1 MTRRNQNSIVLLTT
15 LGVYLGLL
23 VVGGAAPQIFAHS
36 ATSRFFDISEEQ
48 EMREDLDDNP
58 ADLAC
63 LTRAD
68 CSLQQ
73 YKSITAAVRA
83 YFAVFAAD
91 FKDIS
96 TDISQDG
103 QIFPTPC
110 RINHKL
116 TNNQDFSASDVRS
129 QKLISGLNLARASI

>member
-73 YKSITAAVRA
+73 YKSITAAVRL
-83 YFAVFAAD
+83 FCSFCSRLQ
-91 FKDIS
+91 DIS
-96 TDISQDG
+96 TDISPRWTD
-103 QIFPTPC
+103 FPNP
-110 RINHKL
+110 RQ
-116 TNNQDFSASDVRS
+116 NQP
-129 QKLISGLNLARASI
+129 